1 MTSCLQTKKTSFS
14 LPFHSFVLSLQY
26 NIDTIIENYIMANN
40 SELIAQCEERAKQ
53 WLSPAF
59 DDETRNA
66 VQAMLDNEDK
76 TELVDAFYQ
85 NLEFGTGGL
94 RGIMGVGTNRMNKY
108 IVGMATQGFANYL
121 LKAFEGKK
129 DISVVVGHD
138 CRNNGRLFAETVAN
152 IFAANGIK
160 VYLFESLRPTPEISF
175 AIRHL
180 HCQAGVNV
188 TASHNPREYNGYKA
202 YWEDGAQVL
211 APHDKGIIDEVN
223 KVTINDVKAEG
234 NRELIKIIGGEMDY
248 DYMCAAKEAMVD
260 QDVIL
265 RQKDLNI
272 VYSPM
277 HGTGRVIVPLCLRSW
292 GFQNINVVPEQM
304 VIDGNFPTVVS
315 PNPENAEAMTLGMK
329 LGTELNADLV
339 IASDPDADR
348 LAIVCRDNKGEWI
361 IINGNQTCMML
372 SYYIIENSKKLGK
385 LNPSDFMV
393 KTIVTTE
400 VIAEIAK
407 RNNVELRDCYTGFK
421 WIAREIAVSEGK
433 QKYIGGGE
441 ESFGYL
447 PYDKV
452 RDKDAPASI
461 CLICEIAAWAKDNGR
476 TLYDLLMDIY
486 KEYGFSKEFTVNVVK
501 PGKTGADEIKQMMT
515 DFRANP
521 PKELGGS
528 KVVLWKDYKSLE
540 ATDEQ
545 GNVTKLDMPDTSN
558 VLQWFCNDGTKVSVR
573 PSGTEPKIKFY
584 IEVKDNTMTCADCYE
599 RCCKAADDKIEAI
612 KKSLAL

>member
-1 MTSCLQTKKTSFS
+1 M
-14 LPFHSFVLSLQY
+14 
-26 NIDTIIENYIMANN
+26 ENN
-40 SELIAQCEERAKQ
+40 SQLIAQCEATAKQ

-59 DDETRNA
+59 DEETRKA
-66 VQAMLDNEDK
+66 VEQMLANEDK
-76 TELVDAFYQ
+76 TDLIDAFYQ

-121 LKAFEGKK
+121 LKAFPDKK
-129 DISVVVGHD
+129 DIAVVVGHD
-138 CRNNGRLFAETVAN
+138 CRNNGRMFAETVAD
-152 IFAANGIK
+152 IFSANGIK
-160 VYLFESLRPTPEISF
+160 AYLFESLRPTPEISF
-175 AIRHL
+175 AIRQL
-180 HCQAGVNV
+180 GCQAGVNV

-202 YWEDGAQVL
+202 YWADGAQVL

-223 KVTINDVKAEG
+223 KVTIDDVKFQG
-234 NRELIKIIGGEMDY
+234 NPELITIIGGEMDW
-248 DYMCAAKEAMVD
+248 DYVSAVKEAMVD
-260 QDVIL
+260 QDVIN

-329 LGTELNADLV
+329 LGTKLNADLV

-361 IINGNQTCMML
+361 IINGNQTAMML
-372 SYYIIENSKKLGK
+372 SYYIIENKKKLGK

-400 VIAEIAK
+400 VIAKIAERNGVEI
-407 RNNVELRDCYTGFK
+407 RDCYTGFK
-421 WIAREIAVSEGK
+421 WIAREIAISEGK

-486 KEYGFSKEFTVNVVK
+486 VDYGFSREFTVNVTK
-501 PGKTGADEIKQMMT
+501 PGKTGADEIKKMMA

-521 PKELGGS
+521 PKDLAGS
-528 KVVLWKDYKSLE
+528 PISVWKDFQTLE
-540 ATDEQ
+540 
-545 GNVTKLDMPDTSN
+545 VTTAEGTKKLDMPATSN
-558 VLQWFCNDGTKVSVR
+558 VLQWFCADGTKISVR

-584 IEVKDNTMTCADCYE
+584 IEVKDDSMKTAADYD
-599 RCCKAADDKIEAI
+599 RCLKAADERIEAI
-612 KKSLAL
+612 KKSLNL

>member
-1 MTSCLQTKKTSFS
+1 M
-14 LPFHSFVLSLQY
+14 
-26 NIDTIIENYIMANN
+26 ENNAQ
-40 SELIAQCEERAKQ
+40 LIAQCEATAKQ

-59 DDETRNA
+59 DEETRKA
-66 VQAMLDNEDK
+66 VEQMLANEDK
-76 TELVDAFYQ
+76 TDLIDAFYQ

-121 LKAFEGKK
+121 LKAFPDKK
-129 DISVVVGHD
+129 DIAVVVGHD
-138 CRNNGRLFAETVAN
+138 CRNNGRMFAETVAD
-152 IFAANGIK
+152 IFSANGIK
-160 VYLFESLRPTPEISF
+160 AYLFESLRPTPEISF
-175 AIRHL
+175 AIRQL
-180 HCQAGVNV
+180 GCQAGVNV

-202 YWEDGAQVL
+202 YWADGAQVL
-211 APHDKGIIDEVN
+211 SPHDTGIIDEVN
-223 KVTINDVKAEG
+223 KVTIDDVKFQG
-234 NRELIKIIGGEMDY
+234 NPELITIIGGEMDW
-248 DYMCAAKEAMVD
+248 DYVSAVKEAMVD
-260 QDVIL
+260 QDVIN

-329 LGTELNADLV
+329 LGTKLNADLV

-348 LAIVCRDNKGEWI
+348 LAIVCRDSKGEWI
-361 IINGNQTCMML
+361 IINGNQTAMML
-372 SYYIIENSKKLGK
+372 SYYIIENKKKLGK

-400 VIAEIAK
+400 VIAKIAQRNGVEI
-407 RNNVELRDCYTGFK
+407 RDCYTGFK
-421 WIAREIAVSEGK
+421 WIAREIALSEGK

-486 KEYGFSKEFTVNVVK
+486 VDYGFSREFTVNVTK
-501 PGKTGADEIKQMMT
+501 PGKTGADEIKKMMT

-521 PKELGGS
+521 PKDLAGS
-528 KVVLWKDYKSLE
+528 PITVWKDFQTLE
-540 ATDEQ
+540 ITTAEGTQ
-545 GNVTKLDMPDTSN
+545 KLDMPATSN
-558 VLQWFCNDGTKVSVR
+558 VLQWFCADGTKISVR

-584 IEVKDNTMTCADCYE
+584 IEVKDESMKTAADYD
-599 RCCKAADDKIEAI
+599 RCLKAADERIEAI
-612 KKSLAL
+612 KKSLNL